1 MHEWSLAEAI
11 ISTALNVAEE
21 EGVSEIVSLRILMG
35 ELQQVEMDIF
45 NSALENL
52 AKGTKAEGS
61 KLEFEAEKAVL
72 KCRVCGYEWRFEDAK
87 KGLSPEES
95 EMIHFIPDVAHT
107 YIRCPGCGSP
117 DFKIL
122 KGRGV
127 KLGSIQAR

>member
-11 ISTALNVAEE
+11 ISTALNVTEE
-21 EGVSEIVSLRILMG
+21 EGASEIVSLRILMG

-45 NSALENL
+45 NFALENL
-52 AKGTKAEGS
+52 AKDTKAEGA
-61 KLEFEAEKAVL
+61 KFEFELEKAVL
-72 KCRVCGYEWRFEDAK
+72 KCRVCDYEWKFEDAK
-87 KGLSPEES
+87 EGLSFEES

-107 YIRCPGCGSP
+107 YIRCPECGSP

-127 KLGSIQAR
+127 KLDSIKVR